1 MDASGVETV
10 SGILRLTSIIRR
22 ILADCDDDVHLY
34 FQEFNGNDFVQL
46 WRSYNCYDD
55 DD

>member
-34 FQEFNGNDFVQL
+34 FQEFNGERLRPTMEVLQL
-46 WRSYNCYDD
+46 L
-55 DD
+55 